1 MVRDLK
7 SAESETKAASIL
19 MQFNDRFDEVLA
31 AINSTEKRLDG
42 GSKCKSRNFQV
53 KVFSTFSACRRG
65 IHNFTFYSGSDVFDL
80 PTFSG
85 LRLAIKILFLD
96 CNAKS
101 FSKLGRKTLLP

>member
-42 GSKCKSRNFQV
+42 GSKCKLRKCSLLFPLVIGEFIITLILPVLTFLSISCKSDRVIIWRLV
-53 KVFSTFSACRRG
+53 KVIF
-65 IHNFTFYSGSDVFDL
+65 
-80 PTFSG
+80 
-85 LRLAIKILFLD
+85 
-96 CNAKS
+96 
-101 FSKLGRKTLLP
+101 